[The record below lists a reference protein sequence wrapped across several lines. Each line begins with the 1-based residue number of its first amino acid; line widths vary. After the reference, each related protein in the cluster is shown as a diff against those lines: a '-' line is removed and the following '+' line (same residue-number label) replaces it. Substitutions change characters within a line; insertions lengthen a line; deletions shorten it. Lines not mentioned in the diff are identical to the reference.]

1 MKWDV
6 FISHASEDKA
16 DVARPLTDLLE
27 KAGLRVW
34 LDENELRLGDS
45 LRAKIDQGLAQ
56 SSFGVVIVSRAF
68 LEKDWPTRE
77 LDGLVALETRDR
89 KVVLPVW
96 HQVAQ
101 EDVARYSP
109 TLASKLA
116 VPTAKGI
123 DLVAKKIL
131 DDVFYHRGS
140 GVFDAFHP
148 SDREWFTEIL
158 EIFNRPAFRGKYH
171 GYTGQEGYQKVMRG
185 ITKALNTGVVEDSEG
200 AVWKTIRS
208 INCIKDSR
216 LNATML
222 EIVDVIKRI
231 DNLIATHSP
240 YPGAFPNV
248 VTEINEL
255 RDGIITKLNSVWEA
269 FRIHTLPIPSQVTTT
284 MSLYDSKGGPA

>member
-1 MKWDV
+1 VIW
-6 FISHASEDKA
+6 
-16 DVARPLTDLLE
+16 LL
-27 KAGLRVW
+27 
-34 LDENELRLGDS
+34 

-101 EDVARYSP
+101 GDVARYSP

-171 GYTGQEGYQKVMRG
+171 WPRRISKSYERNY
-185 ITKALNTGVVEDSEG
+185 EG
-200 AVWKTIRS
+200 AEYR
-208 INCIKDSR
+208 CCR
-216 LNATML
+216 
-222 EIVDVIKRI
+222 R
-231 DNLIATHSP
+231 
-240 YPGAFPNV
+240 F
-248 VTEINEL
+248 
-255 RDGIITKLNSVWEA
+255 
-269 FRIHTLPIPSQVTTT
+269 
-284 MSLYDSKGGPA
+284 